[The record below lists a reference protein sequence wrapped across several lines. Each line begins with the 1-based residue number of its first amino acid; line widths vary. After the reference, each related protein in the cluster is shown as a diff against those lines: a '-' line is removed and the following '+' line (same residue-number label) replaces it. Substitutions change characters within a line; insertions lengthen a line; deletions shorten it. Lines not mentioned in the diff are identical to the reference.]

1 MPHAAEL
8 TPRLIE
14 GLCDPPLRPQ
24 AIRGRTGTGK
34 TTLLRSAVRKSEC
47 DVVWGTAVDLV
58 AQLAEAIR
66 SGRYED
72 HRAAFVG
79 DGRALCIEHLED
91 LRGKPVTRREVRRLL
106 ESRAA
111 RGHPVLL
118 TLTSARGDA
127 EIVEWLES
135 WAELLLLE

>member
-8 TPRLIE
+8 APRLLG
-14 GLCDPPLRPQ
+14 GLCDPPPRPL

-34 TTLLRSAVRKSEC
+34 TTLLRSVVRKSGC
-47 DVVWGTAVDLV
+47 DVVWGTAVELV
-58 AQLAEAIR
+58 GQLAEAIR
-66 SGRYED
+66 SDRYED
-72 HRAAFVG
+72 YRAALVD
-79 DGRALCIEHLED
+79 DGRPLCIEHLED
-91 LRGKPVTRREVRRLL
+91 LRRKPVTRHEVRQLL

-127 EIVEWLES
+127 EVVEWLES